1 MNTRETPLQPRQA
14 RPDEPTPYER
24 KLAGAIEHVFGS
36 GTHDLAG
43 LVAGLNKLGV
53 AAADGA
59 PWTESTFTAEM
70 KRLGA

>member
-1 MNTRETPLQPRQA
+1 MTALNPHQSRVG
-14 RPDEPTPYER
+14 DPTPYER
-24 KLAGAIEHVFGS
+24 KLAGAIEQIFGD

-43 LVAGLNKLGV
+43 LVSGLNMLGV

-59 PWTESTFTAEM
+59 PWTEVSFAAEM

>member
-1 MNTRETPLQPRQA
+1 MTTRETPLQPRQTRA
-14 RPDEPTPYER
+14 GDPTPYER
-24 KLAGAIEHVFGS
+24 KLAGAIEQVFGA

-53 AAADGA
+53 AAADGS
-59 PWTESTFTAEM
+59 PWTEATFAVEM